1 MCDGHIFHVLN
12 WRYKMFKIKSIYEP
26 ADEEDGFRI
35 MVNKFWPEELS
46 WEDTEIDLWLK
57 EIAPTRDVDKWITE
71 NSVDCEGFKEEYRRE
86 LRKKK
91 TLISII
97 RNFEK
102 ENGTVTLLY
111 SEPDPECNGAVV
123 LKDKLKGYR
132 TVGKS
137 VGRLHGG

>member
-12 WRYKMFKIKSIYEP
+12 WRCEMFKIKSIYEP
-26 ADEEDGFRI
+26 ADKEDGFRI
-35 MVNKFWPEELS
+35 MVNKSWPEELS
-46 WEDTEIDLWLK
+46 QEDTEVDLWLK
-57 EIAPTRDVDKWITE
+57 EIAPKRDIDKWITE

-97 RNFEK
+97 LNFEK
-102 ENGTVTLLY
+102 EKGTVTLLY
-111 SEPDPECNGAVV
+111 SEHDHECNGAVV
-123 LKDKLKGYR
+123 LKDKLNGYR
-132 TVGKS
+132 TIGKS

>member
-1 MCDGHIFHVLN
+1 
-12 WRYKMFKIKSIYEP
+12 MFKIKSIYEP

-35 MVNKFWPEELS
+35 MVNKSWPEELFQ
-46 WEDTEIDLWLK
+46 EDTEIDLWLK
-57 EIAPTRDVDKWITE
+57 EIAPKSDIDKWITE

-97 RNFEK
+97 LNFEK
-102 ENGTVTLLY
+102 EKGTVTLLY
-111 SEPDPECNGAVV
+111 SEHDPECNGAVV
-123 LKDKLKGYR
+123 LKDKLEGYR
-132 TVGKS
+132 TIGKS

>member
-1 MCDGHIFHVLN
+1 
-12 WRYKMFKIKSIYEP
+12 MFKIKSIYEP

>member
-1 MCDGHIFHVLN
+1 
-12 WRYKMFKIKSIYEP
+12 MFKIKSIYEP
-26 ADEEDGFRI
+26 ADGEDGFRI
-35 MVNKFWPEELS
+35 LVDKRWPEELS
-46 WEDTEIDLWLK
+46 KEDAKVNLWLK
-57 EIAPTRDVDKWITE
+57 EIAPSKNTDKWVTE
-71 NSVDCEGFKEEYRRE
+71 DAVDFEGFKEEYRRE

-111 SEPDPECNGAVV
+111 SEHDPECNCAAV
-123 LKDKLKGYR
+123 LKDKLDGYR
-132 TVGKS
+132 TIGRS